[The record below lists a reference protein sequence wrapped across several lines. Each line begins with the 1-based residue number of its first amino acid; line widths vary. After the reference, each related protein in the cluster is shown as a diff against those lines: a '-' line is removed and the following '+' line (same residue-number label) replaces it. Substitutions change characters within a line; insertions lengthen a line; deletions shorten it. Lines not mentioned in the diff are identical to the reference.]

1 MPVATINLL
10 FIYLIMR
17 SHYFLYQEIDKK
29 LLAQTW
35 VQVNTLRY
43 KLQPNRTA
51 DSDMVSIDGL

>member
-1 MPVATINLL
+1 
-10 FIYLIMR
+10 MR